1 MAQREAAGADWWR
14 EGVRSRLLGRLGA
27 RFLQQGEKLSITKPI
42 SEMPF
47 IWLHVHY
54 LVWSSGQLCKGQLK
68 KEAGS
73 DAWRGQATAG
83 KQESDPADVQ
93 PTFEET

>member
-1 MAQREAAGADWWR
+1 MARGREEPAAGASW
-14 EGVRSRLLGRLGA
+14 SSFSA
-27 RFLQQGEKLSITKPI
+27 AGEKLSVTRPI

-73 DAWRGQATAG
+73 DARRGQATAG

-93 PTFEET
+93 PTFEEP